1 MTKHKKEKVIQK
13 NDSKSDFFDEKKSD
27 SKNDSKK
34 VTPNIRNGLTLCFRI
49 SKGVVTPFNILDYEN
64 ESNHILKGV
73 TPPFNIW

>member
-34 VTPNIRNGLTLCFRI
+34 VTPNIRNGLTI
-49 SKGVVTPFNILDYEN
+49 VPWSVVL
-64 ESNHILKGV
+64 
-73 TPPFNIW
+73 